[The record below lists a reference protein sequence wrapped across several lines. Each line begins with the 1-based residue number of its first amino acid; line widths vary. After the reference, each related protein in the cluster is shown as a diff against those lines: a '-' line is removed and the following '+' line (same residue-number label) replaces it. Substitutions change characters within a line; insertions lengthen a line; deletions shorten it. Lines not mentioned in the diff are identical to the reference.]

1 MLRLFDELLSATTLQ
16 LTVEQK
22 KAQLHYL
29 ALLTHWNKVY
39 NLTAVRQ
46 PEQMLSRHMMDSLAV
61 APFLQGAHLLD
72 VGSGAGLPGIP
83 LAIAQPERQ
92 FTLLDSAG
100 KRTRFLTHIQQQLG
114 LTNVTVVQSRAERFR
129 PTLLFDGIM
138 SRAFAA
144 LSTMLNQCHHL
155 LCANGQFYAMK
166 GKLAAEELAAIA
178 EGFSVTEII
187 SLQVPGIFN
196 EERHLVVIKN
206 SVKNH

>member
-1 MLRLFDELLSATTLQ
+1 MLRVFDELLSATPLQ
-16 LTVEQK
+16 LTLEQK

-29 ALLTHWNKVY
+29 ALLTQWNKVY

-61 APFLQGAHLLD
+61 APFLQGVHLLD

-114 LTNVTVVQSRAERFR
+114 LTNVTVVQSRAESFK
-129 PTLLFDGIM
+129 PTLPFDGIV
-138 SRAFAA
+138 SRAFAS
-144 LSTMLNQCHHL
+144 LPTMLNQCHHL
-155 LCANGQFYAMK
+155 LCANGQCYAMK

-178 EGFSVTEII
+178 TGFSVTQII
-187 SLQVPGIFN
+187 PLQVPGLFN
-196 EERHLVVIKN
+196 EERHLVVIKKT
-206 SVKNH
+206 V